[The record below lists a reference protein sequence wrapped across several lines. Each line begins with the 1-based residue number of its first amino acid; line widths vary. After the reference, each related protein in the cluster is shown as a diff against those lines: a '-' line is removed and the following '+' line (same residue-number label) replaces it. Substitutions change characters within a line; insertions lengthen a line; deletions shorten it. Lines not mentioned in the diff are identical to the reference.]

1 MFKKIASLAV
11 FTCLLSSSAYAA
23 EAYIGR
29 FIYRY
34 ESGTAYRVIAQNSDE
49 LVWEC
54 IERPEKGAKGTETP
68 DRFKINK
75 TTYFVSWTEKSG
87 IQVSQA
93 LDFKNKNVYS
103 TIIDGKDRYVVKG
116 KIAREK

>member
-1 MFKKIASLAV
+1 MFKKIVSLAV
-11 FTCLLSSSAYAA
+11 LSFLLSSSAFAA

-34 ESGTAYRVIAQNSDE
+34 ESGAAYRVIAQDSHE

-54 IERPEKGAKGTETP
+54 IEGPEKGAKGTERP

-75 TTYFVSWTEKSG
+75 TTYFVTWTEKSG

-93 LDFKNKNVYS
+93 LDFKNKKVYS

-116 KIAREK
+116 KITREK